1 MKIKNLLL
9 FVLIN
14 VFSFSYFISLSYK
27 VNSDL
32 STVII
37 TLIAFNAISVASFY
51 LYRSGFNP
59 ITIIAPFALGLF
71 YHQFNLSSKQEIFST
86 ETISNIFCFF
96 SFTFLVVLFFI
107 INNPM
112 H

>member
-37 TLIAFNAISVASFY
+37 TLIAFNAIVLQVF
-51 LYRSGFNP
+51 
-59 ITIIAPFALGLF
+59 ICIAVGSI
-71 YHQFNLSSKQEIFST
+71 Q
-86 ETISNIFCFF
+86 
-96 SFTFLVVLFFI
+96 
-107 INNPM
+107 
-112 H
+112 